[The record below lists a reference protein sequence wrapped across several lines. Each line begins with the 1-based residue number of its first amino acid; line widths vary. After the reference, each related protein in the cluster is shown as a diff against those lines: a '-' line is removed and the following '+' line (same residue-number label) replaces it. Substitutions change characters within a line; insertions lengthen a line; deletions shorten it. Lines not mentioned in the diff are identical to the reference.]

1 MLDNEKKI
9 AKTEAHLEAL
19 LKTSEEKKAQ
29 LAELVQTLNE
39 KQAYNQKIIDATEK
53 LKNFEQTPENKRNL
67 EILQG
72 MVALREDL
80 KQQIQLFKVN
90 VQKQKVEWEEKSK
103 SLAEGVP
110 DDDYEMVMSMWKK
123 DSEKLEKAKEHVA
136 AKSRGIAIVKREIDS
151 YPSRRELQ
159 QYQRQFV
166 EVYDQMA
173 VKYIETKQYYNLFNS
188 NREIKKALDH
198 EKELLE
204 SIRDGFVQVKNSV
217 KGKEKFAESMTKIVE
232 GMEKNLE
239 AQRTVHQKV
248 VLERNKADEA
258 YIQLIEKERQYY
270 LTAKQFQ
277 EECKKT
283 EELEMKLER
292 LQRKQ
297 P

>member
-1 MLDNEKKI
+1 
-9 AKTEAHLEAL
+9 
-19 LKTSEEKKAQ
+19 
-29 LAELVQTLNE
+29 
-39 KQAYNQKIIDATEK
+39 
-53 LKNFEQTPENKRNL
+53 
-67 EILQG
+67 
-72 MVALREDL
+72 
-80 KQQIQLFKVN
+80 
-90 VQKQKVEWEEKSK
+90 
-103 SLAEGVP
+103 
-110 DDDYEMVMSMWKK
+110 MVMSMWKK

>member
-198 EKELLE
+198 EKV
-204 SIRDGFVQVKNSV
+204 RNCWNRFVMVS
-217 KGKEKFAESMTKIVE
+217 F
-232 GMEKNLE
+232 
-239 AQRTVHQKV
+239 R
-248 VLERNKADEA
+248 
-258 YIQLIEKERQYY
+258 
-270 LTAKQFQ
+270 
-277 EECKKT
+277 
-283 EELEMKLER
+283 
-292 LQRKQ
+292 
-297 P
+297 